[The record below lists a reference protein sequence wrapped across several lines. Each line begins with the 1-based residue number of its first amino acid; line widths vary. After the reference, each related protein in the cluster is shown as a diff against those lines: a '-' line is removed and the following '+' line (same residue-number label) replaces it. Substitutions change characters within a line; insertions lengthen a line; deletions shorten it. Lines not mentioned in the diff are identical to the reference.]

1 MFNIRSEIW
10 RQSVTVSVFCFH
22 FFNAFLRSC
31 DLSLTVP
38 ILLRRLILFFL
49 MLPFDPLKTLIQS
62 EIVSGAPK
70 GNAGR
75 ERVKSRLFCLFF
87 VVLLYPEEAFIK
99 FSRYWKVTWK
109 LLISVF
115 FAVGILFEAQ
125 KTNWF
130 I

>member
-1 MFNIRSEIW
+1 
-10 RQSVTVSVFCFH
+10 
-22 FFNAFLRSC
+22 
-31 DLSLTVP
+31 
-38 ILLRRLILFFL
+38 